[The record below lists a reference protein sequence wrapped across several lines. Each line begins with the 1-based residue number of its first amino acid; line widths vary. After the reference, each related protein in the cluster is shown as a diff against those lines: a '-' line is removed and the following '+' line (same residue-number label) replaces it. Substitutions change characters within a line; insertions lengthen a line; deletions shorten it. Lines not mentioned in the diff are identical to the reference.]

1 MKLNYLSGL
10 GLASSLLIGSM
21 GVIVILDPTPALAE
35 CNKTASSQI
44 AAAQSGIAT
53 GNFVKGEHTT
63 TGTVRII
70 NENGKSY
77 LELNDSFKTSEGPDL
92 FVILYRN
99 NTVPVSGIQ
108 EADYVSVARLK
119 KVSGSQRYAIPSN
132 VDISQ
137 FASVAIWCR
146 QFNATFGYATLM

>member
-10 GLASSLLIGSM
+10 GLASSLLIGSV
-21 GVIVILDPTPALAE
+21 GVIAIFDRNPALAD
-35 CNKTASSQI
+35 CNKRASGQI

-53 GNFVKGEHTT
+53 GNFVKGEHPT

-77 LELNDSFKTSEGPDL
+77 LEFNDSFKTNEGPDL
-92 FVILYRN
+92 FVILYRSS
-99 NTVPVSGIQ
+99 TVPVSGIQ
-108 EADYVSVARLK
+108 EADYVNIAKLK